1 VLGTILGNYRVVDQ
15 LGVGGIGAV
24 YVGEQDGLGR
34 RVVVK
39 VLQPELCTDA
49 GMVQRFFNETRALT
63 AVRSPGIAA
72 VLDFGVA
79 PDQRAYVVMELLDGE
94 SLAARLRQ
102 RRLDHAD
109 CCRLGRQ
116 IANVLHAVHAAG
128 IVHGDL
134 KPTNLFL
141 VPDPEVAGGE
151 RVKVL
156 DFGIARLAGTAQSA
170 GIQTRHG
177 PVMGMPQYRS
187 PEQCGGAPT
196 ADARSDIY
204 SLGCILFEI
213 ACGRPPFV
221 FTRAGDLVAAHL
233 HEPPPYPHQLVPGVP
248 FGLSSLIARM
258 LDKQPESRPQ
268 TMAAVGQALDD
279 LLRAGDPAAVPIP
292 APLLASGPRPALP
305 GLPPPRPA
313 APSAAPAEVAA
324 PAPAEI
330 TPAPP
335 AEVASA
341 ARAELAPPAQ
351 GAPPASLPPEL
362 LVVAPVAPPSI
373 VPALRPP
380 SSGEFAIRGVRARPL
395 TYASSALVVVAAV
408 AAIALVNRHPGRPE
422 PALPYAKVAAIGA
435 SDRADATD
443 ASPAAVRLATEC
455 RRFQAS
461 RAWALVGQCAVQLRP
476 LVPRLAAELATRAE
490 QELRSA
496 PHIAAARSAMDD
508 GTLKRARAEIDQVWP
523 DSIDT
528 ADLRRAYDAAEAQE
542 IDALSTQL
550 DSVKDA
556 TCAAY
561 NQLLAEYTA
570 SDPPQVTAEA
580 TRRVSC
586 TVQSKK

>member
-1 VLGTILGNYRVVDQ
+1 VDQ
-15 LGVGGIGAV
+15 LGAGGIGAV
-24 YVGEQDGLGR
+24 YLGEQEGLGR

-49 GMVQRFFNETRALT
+49 GMVQRFFNETRAVT
-63 AVRSPGIAA
+63 AVRSPGI
-72 VLDFGVA
+72 VQVFDFGVA

-134 KPTNLFL
+134 KPANLFL

-156 DFGIARLAGTAQSA
+156 DFGIARLAGKAQSA
-170 GIQTRHG
+170 GVQTRHG
-177 PVMGMPQYRS
+177 PVMGMPHYRS
-187 PEQCGGAPT
+187 PEQCGGGTT
-196 ADARSDIY
+196 ADPRADIY

-233 HEPPPYPHQLVPGVP
+233 HEPPPYPHQLVPGLP
-248 FGLSSLIARM
+248 FGLSTLIARM

-268 TMAAVGQALDD
+268 TMAAVAHALDD
-279 LLRAGDPAAVPIP
+279 LLRAGDPAAVPVP
-292 APLLASGPRPALP
+292 MPLLASGPRPALP
-305 GLPPPRPA
+305 GLPPPRPVV
-313 APSAAPAEVAA
+313 PSAAPAEVAA
-324 PAPAEI
+324 PAPAAI
-330 TPAPP
+330 TPVPP
-335 AEVASA
+335 AEVALAPEEVARPVTAAASA
-341 ARAELAPPAQ
+341 AALAA
-351 GAPPASLPPEL
+351 A
-362 LVVAPVAPPSI
+362 PSI

-380 SSGEFAIRGVRARPL
+380 SSGEFAIRGVRAHRV
-395 TYASSALVVVAAV
+395 TYAVSALVAVFAV
-408 AAIALVNRHPGRPE
+408 AAIALVNRQPGRPE
-422 PALPYAKVAAIGA
+422 PALPYAKIAAVGA

-443 ASPAAVRLATEC
+443 ASPAAVRLAAEC
-455 RRFQAS
+455 RRFQDS
-461 RAWALVGQCAVQLRP
+461 RAWALLAQCAVQLRP

-508 GTLKRARAEIDQVWP
+508 GALKRAGAELEQVWP
-523 DSIDT
+523 SSVDT

-542 IDALSTQL
+542 IDALATQL

-556 TCAAY
+556 TCEAY
-561 NQLLAEYTA
+561 NQLLAEYSA
-570 SDPPQVTAEA
+570 SDPPRVTAEA
-580 TRRVSC
+580 TGRVSC
-586 TVQSKK
+586 TVRSKK